1 MENEVSPSNPRGSL
15 AHALSS
21 GDHFSGS
28 AWAKAD
34 FRRPGEA
41 AWNPR
46 DTNLFTTNPVLV
58 AKNPGQHTRVNM
70 GRAFRAGE
78 GIAEVES
85 AFLDLFLTKV
95 AELAPGGGREADHW
109 NVYLVGNMLRL
120 VSCPGR
126 DS

>member
-1 MENEVSPSNPRGSL
+1 
-15 AHALSS
+15 
-21 GDHFSGS
+21 
-28 AWAKAD
+28 
-34 FRRPGEA
+34 
-41 AWNPR
+41 
-46 DTNLFTTNPVLV
+46 
-58 AKNPGQHTRVNM
+58 M

-78 GIAEVES
+78 GIEEVES
-85 AFLDLFLTKV
+85 AFLDLFLTRV

>member
-1 MENEVSPSNPRGSL
+1 MIIFPILPGPRPILGVL
-15 AHALSS
+15 A
-21 GDHFSGS
+21 
-28 AWAKAD
+28 
-34 FRRPGEA
+34 RQPGTH
-41 AWNPR
+41 P
-46 DTNLFTTNPVLV
+46 TNLFTTNPVLV
-58 AKNPGQHTRVNM
+58 AKNPGQHTRVNL

-85 AFLDLFLTKV
+85 AFFDLFLTKV